1 MRTCLVV
8 ASVAALAL
16 ALGLSASTP
25 AAAQDYCYYSTADQL
40 WVCPPPRPAYVG
52 RSYAR
57 RCWTRNGRR
66 VCRIY
71 R

>member
-1 MRTCLVV
+1 MRTCLVA

-25 AAAQDYCYYSTADQL
+25 AAAQPYCYYSSADQL
-40 WVCPPPRPAYVG
+40 WVCPPVYSG

-57 RCWTRNGRR
+57 RCWKRYGRW
-66 VCRIY
+66 VCRY